1 MKSFV
6 KNLLIGST
14 PGLVLSGAL
23 LAADSTTQPATQ
35 PTTQPSTQPATQPA
49 TQPTPVPMPPMEA
62 VDGVRR

>member
-23 LAADSTTQPATQ
+23 LAADATTQPATP
-35 PTTQPSTQPATQPA
+35 PTTQPSTQPATTPTSQPA
-49 TQPTPVPMPPMEA
+49 IQPGLSMPTS
-62 VDGVRR
+62 GVRG